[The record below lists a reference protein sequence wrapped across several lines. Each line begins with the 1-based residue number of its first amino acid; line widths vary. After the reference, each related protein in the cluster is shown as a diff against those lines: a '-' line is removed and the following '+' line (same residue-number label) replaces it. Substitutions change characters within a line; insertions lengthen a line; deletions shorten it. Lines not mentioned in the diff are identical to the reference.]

1 MNKIVIILQYLT
13 LYCTILSTELVV
25 YSYVLF
31 YHFVVLLNYNYLM
44 CTDTSSLEHV
54 VLCVIVI
61 ILILQYYTLCNA
73 PVSQL
78 NQTVMYFFIFF

>member
-1 MNKIVIILQYLT
+1 MNKIIIILQYLT
-13 LYCTILSTELVV
+13 LYCTILSTELVQC
-25 YSYVLF
+25 SYVLF

-61 ILILQYYTLCNA
+61 LQYYTLCNA

>member
-1 MNKIVIILQYLT
+1 M
-13 LYCTILSTELVV
+13 
-25 YSYVLF
+25 F
-31 YHFVVLLNYNYLM
+31 
-44 CTDTSSLEHV
+44 TDTSSLEDV

-78 NQTVMYFFIFF
+78 NQLCTFLYIFELQLVHQWHTIYIMYPLVLHTSNLCVSFTPMCVVYLLGST